1 MDGSRILA
9 GLDSGV
15 SSTRRK
21 VRLSVNTD
29 PTDSLGRRLKRWR
42 QLHGLRISD
51 VGART
56 GLAVSTISKVE
67 NGAMS
72 LTYDKLLQLAKGLSI
87 DIAELFRDADLDEAP
102 QRPVMARRSVSK
114 PNKDDYV
121 TTGLYEYWY
130 LNTDLSQKMMT
141 PMIGQVH
148 ALTLEEFGDFIRH
161 PGEEFLMVLEGA
173 IAVHTEFYTPVVLQA
188 GETLYIDSN
197 MGHAYL
203 AVPGQVG
210 RFVVVC
216 AGDKGDGGMASVR
229 QKMARDLPAHET
241 SEKPL
246 ARTRAPKAPV
256 RSRKA

>member
-1 MDGSRILA
+1 MREGWS
-9 GLDSGV
+9 V
-15 SSTRRK
+15 SSDT
-21 VRLSVNTD
+21 TD
-29 PTDSLGRRLKRWR
+29 GLGRRLKRWR

-87 DIAELFRDADLDEAP
+87 DIAELFHDTPSAETP
-102 QRPVMARRSVSK
+102 QRPVMARRSVSR
-114 PNKDDYV
+114 PSQDHYV
-121 TTGLYEYWY
+121 NAGFYEYWY

-141 PMIGQVH
+141 PMMGQVH
-148 ALTLEEFGDFIRH
+148 ARTLEEFGDLVRH
-161 PGEEFLMVLEGA
+161 PGEEFLMVIEGA
-173 IAVHTEFYTPVVLQA
+173 IVVHTEFYTPVVLHA

-203 AVPGQVG
+203 TLDGQVG

-216 AGDKGDGGMASVR
+216 AGDNGDGGMASV
-229 QKMARDLPAHET
+229 K
-241 SEKPL
+241 
-246 ARTRAPKAPV
+246 
-256 RSRKA
+256 RKAELDLQPISTTEPETVATKMPKPASRGRKAKL